1 MFIASYNIT
10 LSPFVSVH
18 TPSKSDSVARSQVC
32 RCNCISH
39 HLCRKCFSN
48 VDFLSTRRGWITMP
62 WPDLLLVLW
71 HSDRCLL
78 RPDVAKSYLKPCDIT
93 DLFHS
98 RLMSAGRKISN
109 GVSGRIRKGV
119 ALLQGCRQVSCSR
132 CLYKWA
138 DLFLKNCA
146 RKHEIWLVEYSVV
159 NVSHVVISVGSLLL
173 TATVT
178 PCTR

>member
-1 MFIASYNIT
+1 
-10 LSPFVSVH
+10 VSVH
-18 TPSKSDSVARSQVC
+18 SPSKSDSVARSQVC

-39 HLCRKCFSN
+39 HLCRKSFSN

-109 GVSGRIRKGV
+109 GVSGRIRRVWHSCKV
-119 ALLQGCRQVSCSR
+119 AAKCLVRAVCTSELICSWR
-132 CLYKWA
+132 FVHA
-138 DLFLKNCA
+138 N
-146 RKHEIWLVEYSVV
+146 
-159 NVSHVVISVGSLLL
+159 
-173 TATVT
+173 
-178 PCTR
+178 TRSDWWNIQSWM